1 MEYLLLM
8 IPVVFLVG
16 SVVVAIR
23 AVHRGAKKQKAVAVQ
38 MISFFLSLWRVY
50 VPRWSLL
57 RQIQTPHRLQ
67 QQRRPA
73 LMG

>member
-38 MISFFLSLWRVY
+38 MISFFFVALAY
-50 VPRWSLL
+50 APRWLLL
-57 RQIQTPHRLQ
+57 RQMQIPHRLR
-67 QQRRPA
+67 QQRRPVPT
-73 LMG
+73 G